1 MANDINLYLKME
13 YSPLILTKAAKACFI
28 FQAYQ
33 LHLVV
38 PFQINDKIFLQ
49 LDRQLFSFYLFA
61 FQNSC
66 QLVNALILAVL
77 ENREVWVHEM
87 NEKNHLSEKI
97 LESGCL
103 PENHDENQEYDFL
116 IILVDMMIDY
126 LVEVNSEVF
135 MEVQDKLIA
144 QFEGILAL
152 PFSDKLEG
160 INRA

>member
-1 MANDINLYLKME
+1 
-13 YSPLILTKAAKACFI
+13 
-28 FQAYQ
+28 
-33 LHLVV
+33 
-38 PFQINDKIFLQ
+38 
-49 LDRQLFSFYLFA
+49 
-61 FQNSC
+61 
-66 QLVNALILAVL
+66 LAVL

-135 MEVQDKLIA
+135 MEV
-144 QFEGILAL
+144 
-152 PFSDKLEG
+152 
-160 INRA
+160 